1 MLDFIYYP
9 VSWILWFWHR
19 VFGYIFGL
27 GDFDKGEENGF
38 AWALAVVFLVFTL
51 RLVLYKPFVKQ
62 VRTQRQMQELQPQI
76 KELQKKYKNDRQ
88 TLAVEM
94 QKLQKDHGFNPLMGC
109 LPVLAQV
116 PVFIGLYHVLRSFNR
131 TSTGIGQ
138 LGMSPEQNANTPNY
152 VFSAHDVQSFLS
164 ARIFGSPISASVTSS
179 KETLDAFADFGGI
192 PQVTNMLAVAIPL
205 MIIAGLATHF
215 NARASVARQSEQAA
229 ANPQAKLM
237 NKLALWVFPL
247 GVVVGGPFLPIAIL
261 FYWVA
266 NNIWTYGQQ
275 HLVFGRM
282 EKEEE
287 QKKQEAIERK
297 AQNAP
302 KPGAK
307 PNAKK
312 KSDAAESS
320 ETEADDA
327 VEGSGEPETNGTGS
341 STRSGG
347 STKSGSAKAGSAKSG
362 SAKPGTSSAKSGGST
377 KSGTNAAKSG
387 SGAKSGSSPKSGSGS
402 GKSGRSPGT
411 GNRKRSGGRGRA
423 NQKRRR

>member
-19 VFGYIFGL
+19 IFGFIFGL
-27 GDFDKGEENGF
+27 GDFDKGASNGF

-62 VRTQRQMQELQPQI
+62 VRTTRQMQELQPQI
-76 KELQKKYKNDRQ
+76 KELQRKYKNDRQ
-88 TLAVEM
+88 KMAVEM
-94 QKLQKDHGFNPLMGC
+94 QKLQKEHGFNPLMGC

-131 TSTGIGQ
+131 TGSGIGQ
-138 LGMSPEQNANTPNY
+138 LHMTPAQNAMTPNY
-152 VFSAHDVQSFLS
+152 VFSADDVQSFLR
-164 ARIFGSPISASVTSS
+164 ARIFGAPISAAITSP
-179 KETLDAFADFGGI
+179 KATLDAYADYGGI
-192 PQVTNMLAVAIPL
+192 PHVWNMVAVAVPL
-205 MIIAGLATHF
+205 MVIAGLATHF
-215 NARASVARQSEQAA
+215 NARASVARQSAEAA
-229 ANPQAKLM
+229 ANPQAALM

-261 FYWVA
+261 LYWVS

-275 HLVFGRM
+275 HLVFGRID
-282 EKEEE
+282 KEEQ

-307 PNAKK
+307 PSAKK
-312 KSDAAESS
+312 KSGSAADAA
-320 ETEADDA
+320 ADA
-327 VEGSGEPETNGTGS
+327 VENVVDAETNGTGAAAS
-341 STRSGG
+341 SSSG
-347 STKSGSAKAGSAKSG
+347 ASAKSG
-362 SAKPGTSSAKSGGST
+362 SA
-377 KSGTNAAKSG
+377 
-387 SGAKSGSSPKSGSGS
+387 S
-402 GKSGRSPGT
+402 GKSGTSGKSSGP
-411 GNRKRSGGRGRA
+411 GNRKRSGNRGRA